1 MNDIVNIINNNVMII
16 WDYAKVSQI
25 SSKQNINFPWNSLL
39 RISYH
44 MNCDQTVLYRLEKAL
59 LYHENICFV
68 IAKFVGNE

>member
-25 SSKQNINFPWNSLL
+25 SSKRNINFPWNSIL

-44 MNCDQTVLYRLEKAL
+44 MNCDQTVLYHLEKSIIIPWK
-59 LYHENICFV
+59 YMFCDS
-68 IAKFVGNE
+68 